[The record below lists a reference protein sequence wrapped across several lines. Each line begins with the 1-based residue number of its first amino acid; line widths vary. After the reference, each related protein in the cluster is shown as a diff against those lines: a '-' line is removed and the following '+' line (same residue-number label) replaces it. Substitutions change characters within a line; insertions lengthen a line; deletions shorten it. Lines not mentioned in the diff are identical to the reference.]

1 MKRALLIAFVLA
13 SAVLLSVQAAP
24 QAASTEKKAAEPAAS
39 TRKVRPGKLKMFS
52 SSSIQVLEFR
62 SVNVKVPAQFEM
74 AMYENTIDE
83 VEKLGKFK
91 NVYRDGDKRADAD
104 PDVVKLR
111 ISIVNFKEGS
121 ARKRQVT
128 TVAGATSVRVS
139 LRLEDP
145 KGPALE
151 KEVEGAVNLMG
162 ENLTVTRDL
171 AKNIAVV
178 VDEHF

>member
-13 SAVLLSVQAAP
+13 SAVLLSAQAAP
-24 QAASTEKKAAEPAAS
+24 QAASTEKKAAEPA
-39 TRKVRPGKLKMFS
+39 RKVRPGKSKMFS
-52 SSSIQVLEFR
+52 SSSIQVLEFH
-62 SVNVKVPAQFEM
+62 SEVKVPAQFEM
-74 AMYENTIDE
+74 AMYEDTIDE
-83 VEKLGKFK
+83 VQKLGKFK
-91 NVYRDGDKRADAD
+91 NVYREGDKRADAD

-111 ISIVNFKEGS
+111 TSIVNFKEGS

-128 TVAGATSVRVS
+128 TVAGATSVHVR

-145 KGPALE
+145 KGPVLE

-162 ENLTVTRDL
+162 ENLTVARDL

-178 VDEHF
+178 VDDHF